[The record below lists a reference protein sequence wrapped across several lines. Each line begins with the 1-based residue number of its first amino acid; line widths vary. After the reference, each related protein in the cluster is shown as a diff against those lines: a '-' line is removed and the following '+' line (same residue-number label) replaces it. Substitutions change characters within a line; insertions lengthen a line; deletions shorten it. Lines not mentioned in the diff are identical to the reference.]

1 MKAEVHN
8 LICRADL
15 PFATTCLAS
24 LQRTA
29 SEQIRF
35 IIHEDGSFTE
45 DDIQIVQSA
54 LANAEV
60 IRRRD
65 AEDRLQSVLSKYPTL
80 RNARSLLPH
89 FMKLLDIPML
99 TNGNFVNYV
108 DSDVLFLRQHCG
120 LFLSDGEVHR
130 KARFIRDLRSAYG
143 FRVRDYAPFGF
154 VHPVSCL
161 NSGLFSIRREI
172 IDFEWLEFVSRQIG
186 TEQLLRHRSW
196 SEQGLWAAIAG
207 RLGCE
212 FIDQEQV
219 TSAEDVKRLRTD
231 GIALHFIRPV
241 RHLLTKYL
249 HRAVPAR
256 APERIRTCHA
266 RRRNFLGAARD
277 AIQFRA
283 SRFRTQFTS

>member
-1 MKAEVHN
+1 MKTEVHN

-45 DDIQIVQSA
+45 DDIQLVQSA
-54 LANAEV
+54 LADAEV

-65 AEDRLQSVLSKYPTL
+65 AEDRLQSALSKYPTL

-99 TNGNFVNYV
+99 SSANFVNYV
-108 DSDVLFLRQHCG
+108 DSDILFLHRHYG
-120 LFLSDGEVHR
+120 LFLSDGDVHAN
-130 KARFIRDLRSAYG
+130 ARFMRDLRNAYG

-154 VHPVSCL
+154 IHPVSCL
-161 NSGLFSIRREI
+161 NSGLFSIRRET
-172 IDFEWLEFVSRQIG
+172 IDFEWLEFASRQIG
-186 TEQLLRHRSW
+186 TEQLLKHRSW

-219 TSAEDVKRLRTD
+219 ASAEDVKQLRAD
-231 GIALHFIRPV
+231 RIAWHFIRPV
-241 RHLLTKYL
+241 RASADK
-249 HRAVPAR
+249 V
-256 APERIRTCHA
+256 
-266 RRRNFLGAARD
+266 F
-277 AIQFRA
+277 A
-283 SRFRTQFTS
+283 SRGTDACS

>member
-8 LICRADL
+8 LVCRADL

-24 LQRTA
+24 LRRTA
-29 SEQIRF
+29 SEPIRF

-45 DDIQIVQSA
+45 DDIEIVRSA
-54 LANAEV
+54 LADAEV
-60 IRRRD
+60 VRRKE
-65 AEDRLQSVLSKYPTL
+65 AEDHLQPALRKYPTL
-80 RNARSLLPH
+80 RNARSRLPI

-99 TNGNFVNYV
+99 SNGNFVNYV

-120 LFLSDGEVHR
+120 LFLSDGEVHVN
-130 KARFIRDLRSAYG
+130 ARFMRDPRSAYG

-154 VHPVSCL
+154 VHPISCL
-161 NSGLFSIRREI
+161 NAGLFSIRREA

-186 TEQLLRHRSW
+186 TEQFLRHRSW
-196 SEQGLWAAIAG
+196 SEQGLWAALAS

-212 FIDQEQV
+212 LIDREQIV
-219 TSAEDVKRLRTD
+219 SAEDVKRLSPDR
-231 GIALHFIRPV
+231 IALHFTTPT

-249 HRAVPAR
+249 HCAVPAR
-256 APERIRTCHA
+256 APERIRTCYA
-266 RRRNFLGAARD
+266 RRRSFLGAARD

-283 SRFRTQFTS
+283 GRLRAQLF